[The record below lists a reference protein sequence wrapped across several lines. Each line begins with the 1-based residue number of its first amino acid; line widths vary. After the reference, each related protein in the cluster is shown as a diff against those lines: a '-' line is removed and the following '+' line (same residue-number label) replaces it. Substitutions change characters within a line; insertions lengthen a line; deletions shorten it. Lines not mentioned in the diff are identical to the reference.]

1 MARIVKALIRCRQ
14 SILYT
19 IHTHLISLGDKK
31 KWKPTQVAPNLK
43 CKSPNWWWSVL
54 QFLLSFLL
62 VYRFGAS
69 ATCFWHSL
77 LLYNYPEW
85 SWAMKCQNG
94 WCTQCYDAQQIIMYE
109 TRRSTW
115 TIWYFVAYS
124 IILYSFSE
132 HKRVTA
138 LLLTSARIFVSSQFS
153 TQHIIL
159 YVPHVSVSFRV
170 FRQFFG
176 YYTHTHTES
185 SRH

>member
-1 MARIVKALIRCRQ
+1 M
-14 SILYT
+14 
-19 IHTHLISLGDKK
+19 
-31 KWKPTQVAPNLK
+31 
-43 CKSPNWWWSVL
+43 L

-85 SWAMKCQNG
+85 SWAMKSQNG
-94 WCTQCYDAQQIIMYE
+94 WCIQCYDAQQIIMYE
-109 TRRSTW
+109 IRQSTS
-115 TIWYFVAYS
+115 TIWYFVAHS
-124 IILYSFSE
+124 VILYSFSE
-132 HKRVTA
+132 HKRVNA

-176 YYTHTHTES
+176 CYTHTHTHGKFKTLILLVNIKLHMRLTRNKCGEFPYTS
-185 SRH
+185 LNFRFSFAQPNLLL